1 MTTGTTKR
9 RRRLLAAVAVG
20 LLGLSAATLISP
32 ASAGGQEWNG
42 SVELGSECVDG
53 EGVVLVDIF
62 DDFSATY
69 EVILYLGDDE
79 VDFEGPV
86 TDTDEGENTIE
97 FGGLADGTY
106 TVLVDW
112 IEGFR
117 FVFDGDVTVDCTP
130 DQTSPSTSQV
140 APSSSVSAPA
150 PTAAAAAAAATP
162 RFTG

>member
-1 MTTGTTKR
+1 MAMAT
-9 RRRLLAAVAVG
+9 
-20 LLGLSAATLISP
+20 LGLGTATLVSP
-32 ASAGGQEWNG
+32 ASAGGQEWDG
-42 SVELGSECVDG
+42 SVEVGSECVDG

-69 EVILYLGDDE
+69 EVILYLGNDE
-79 VDFEGPV
+79 VDFVGPV
-86 TDTDEGENTIE
+86 TDTDEGEDTIE

-117 FVFDGDVTVDCTP
+117 FVFDGDVTVDCTSDP
-130 DQTSPSTSQV
+130 TGPSTSQV
-140 APSSSVSAPA
+140 APTSSTPTSSTPSSTTPA